1 MENSINSFF
10 TEVPITNKWT
20 DFYVIGASIIKQLTL
35 VINFMSS
42 KDTDKKRV
50 MHLKRSNIEV
60 IIKNKADEVMQEV
73 FESRLFKYQTG
84 LEESMEDSNFVLD
97 YVDLLYCKCHKTNPN
112 CCGSEYI
119 TSPDWLKNKKRSNK
133 PHQ

>member
-1 MENSINSFF
+1 
-10 TEVPITNKWT
+10 
-20 DFYVIGASIIKQLTL
+20 
-35 VINFMSS
+35 MSS
-42 KDTDKKRV
+42 KDTDKKRA
-50 MHLKRSNIEV
+50 MHLKRSNIEI

-84 LEESMEDSNFVLD
+84 LEEPMEGSNFVLD

-119 TSPDWLKNKKRSNK
+119 TSPDWIKNKKLRINPINQRK
-133 PHQ
+133 Q

>member
-10 TEVPITNKWT
+10 TEVSITNQWT

-112 CCGSEYI
+112 CCGSE
-119 TSPDWLKNKKRSNK
+119 
-133 PHQ
+133 